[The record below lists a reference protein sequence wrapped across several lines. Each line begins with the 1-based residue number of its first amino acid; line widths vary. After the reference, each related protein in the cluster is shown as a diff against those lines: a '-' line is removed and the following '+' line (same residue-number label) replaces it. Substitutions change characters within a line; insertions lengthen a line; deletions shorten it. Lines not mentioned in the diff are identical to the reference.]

1 MAATKSQISKREHNY
16 PPGNFH
22 CGVWKSEGG
31 DHPVQEFESS
41 LRVQLK
47 LPSQARLDLSLV
59 VEIQCTKARRGR
71 VWIRGKEAVAR
82 EKETLSLVRE
92 SRDRGKIVGQRP
104 SRQRAR
110 VPANYEAD
118 TADKRSESAHAIC
131 IPRRETI
138 VPSILWVRKLYE
150 DGDEETKRMRSNVST
165 FETTLVYVFL
175 HQPSFSVD
183 SFKFQSEIVKMSVG
197 IFFQKNWINVL
208 KSFAFYRR
216 IGHNLSINF
225 FVTGLKIL

>member
-1 MAATKSQISKREHNY
+1 M
-16 PPGNFH
+16 
-22 CGVWKSEGG
+22 
-31 DHPVQEFESS
+31 
-41 LRVQLK
+41 
-47 LPSQARLDLSLV
+47 
-59 VEIQCTKARRGR
+59 
-71 VWIRGKEAVAR
+71 AR

-183 SFKFQSEIVKMSVG
+183 SFKFQSEIVKMNVG
-197 IFFQKNWINVL
+197 IFFQKN
-208 KSFAFYRR
+208 
-216 IGHNLSINF
+216 
-225 FVTGLKIL
+225 